1 MSARIKP
8 SLEAQR
14 ELSRRA
20 ADADISLVLPAESAA
35 AEHPVAAE
43 MQILVATHNG
53 LEMKC
58 FQYCRQ

>member
-14 ELSRRA
+14 LA
-20 ADADISLVLPAESAA
+20 AAASDVSLALPAESV
-35 AEHPVAAE
+35 VAGEVAPE
-43 MQILVATHNG
+43 MQILVKTDNG

-58 FQYCRQ
+58 FQYCRP

>member
-8 SLEAQR
+8 SIEAQR
-14 ELSRRA
+14 LAA
-20 ADADISLVLPAESAA
+20 ADAHISLVLPAEGAA
-35 AEHPVAAE
+35 SEHPVAAE
-43 MQILVATHNG
+43 MQILVATDNG